1 MKFVII
7 GGDAA
12 GMSAALA
19 AEGRGARVVLAT
31 KSALGAS
38 NTGRAQGGIQAA
50 DKPNDSPITHYLD
63 MMGGGHFT
71 NDPDL
76 VEALVKE
83 GKVINSPIDAAC
95 DRQHEEAALALWET
109 IGQRDPAAAK
119 AIGIIK
125 DWRKT
130 LK

>member
-1 MKFVII
+1 MGGQNDVVVGQILVNMETWKEI
-7 GGDAA
+7 GDD
-12 GMSAALA
+12 L
-19 AEGRGARVVLAT
+19 RKVLAT
-31 KSALGAS
+31 
-38 NTGRAQGGIQAA
+38 AA
-50 DKPNDSPITHYLD
+50 EDYFHKLNKIYEGELKK
-63 MMGGGHFT
+63 
-71 NDPDL
+71 
-76 VEALVKE
+76 VEELVKA

-95 DRQHEEAALALWET
+95 DAQHEAAALKLWDQ